1 MFDYGNSTGGRRSL
15 KTDTAFLELSRDLSD
30 GDRNDLLKK
39 INQSLNINEENDNS
53 IFEKEMDNDEKT
65 ALVHEELNTLP
76 LLIRFFLWLKSK
88 LSGKSEK
95 EIYLVGKIS
104 KLKRKIRH
112 QSSHLTGFETR
123 NLTPHFAEQVF
134 ELYSHS
140 MPLRSLF
147 KKLWMEPAISKA
159 FFLNIIETR
168 LQNILE
174 EPSDLMTLDEFV
186 EIYGVNGRKADVS
199 RQLLNKLDEYISKID
214 KKYFIDLEIE
224 LRPLYYL
231 KDLILFP
238 YVQFFQQFGY
248 IPIDNRS
255 NEVPN
260 FKNASAILC
269 LGDLEK
275 LYCALYTVSKLEKKI
290 NLNNKMIK
298 QLNFLEEFEYTDNDE
313 NTETS
318 GIVDYLSNIITVS
331 HKFSNK
337 VPLAD
342 LIRYFKKN
350 PYLKIMFYLPKI
362 DLKEFYRNSLKMRL
376 LDKIEQMFPD
386 IKKRYIS
393 LETERIFKGQ
403 RFSGFQHYREY
414 SSIDY
419 DKLGVS
425 AFSQIKALELVYNYL
440 ACFFKG
446 YIQET
451 VRLLERGILSQNRLI
466 KDSMLQ
472 YATAI
477 EDTVDNIKVFDE
489 SLAPDSEDGKLFN
502 KYRFSMAKD
511 PIQEKM
517 YRKIVLQKDKQAK
530 SLSEV
535 GIESISGIKRVFIE
549 ILNSKNMTIAEQL
562 DQHYFIN
569 NEPTILK
576 DVINEQISHIHQF
589 EHLYH
594 HIIN

>member
-1 MFDYGNSTGGRRSL
+1 M
-15 KTDTAFLELSRDLSD
+15 KTDTVFLELSRDLSD
-30 GDRNDLLKK
+30 GDRSDLLKK
-39 INQSLNINEENDNS
+39 INQNLNINEEDDNG

-65 ALVHEELNTLP
+65 ALIHEELNTLP
-76 LLIRFFLWLKSK
+76 LLIRFFLWFRSK

-95 EIYLVGKIS
+95 DLYLAGKIS

-112 QSSHLTGFETR
+112 QSSNLTGFETR
-123 NLTPHFAEQVF
+123 NLTPHFAEEVF
-134 ELYSHS
+134 NLYSHS

-147 KKLWMEPAISKA
+147 KKLWIEPAVSKA
-159 FFLNIIETR
+159 FFLNIVEGR
-168 LQNILE
+168 LQNTIE
-174 EPSDLMTLDEFV
+174 EPTDLMALDEFV
-186 EIYGVNGRKADVS
+186 EIYGVNGRKTDVN
-199 RQLLNKLDEYISKID
+199 RQLSNKLDEYVSKID
-214 KKYFIDLEIE
+214 NNVFIDLEIE
-224 LRPLYYL
+224 MRPFYYL

-248 IPIDNRS
+248 TPINNTE
-255 NEVPN
+255 NEIAN

-269 LGDLEK
+269 LRDLEK
-275 LYCALYTVSKLEKKI
+275 LYCALYTVSKLDKRI
-290 NLNNKMIK
+290 NLNKKLIK
-298 QLNFLEEFEYTDNDE
+298 QLIVLDEFEYLDDGE
-313 NTETS
+313 ETETS
-318 GIVDYLSNIITVS
+318 GIMDYLSNIIETS

-362 DLKEFYRNSLKMRL
+362 DLKEFYRNTLQMKL
-376 LDKIEQMFPD
+376 IDKIDQMFPE
-386 IKKRYIS
+386 IQKRYIA
-393 LETERIFKGQ
+393 LETDRIFKGQ
-403 RFSGFQHYREY
+403 RFSGFQHYRRY

-440 ACFFKG
+440 ACFFRG

-451 VRLLERGILSQNRLI
+451 IRLLERGILSQNRLI
-466 KDSMLQ
+466 KDSMIQ
-472 YATAI
+472 YATVI

-502 KYRFSMAKD
+502 RYRFSMAKD

-530 SLSEV
+530 SLSET

-549 ILNSKNMTIAEQL
+549 IINSKNHAIVEQL

-576 DVINEQISHIHQF
+576 EVLNEQISHIHQF

-594 HIIN
+594 HIIIS

>member
-1 MFDYGNSTGGRRSL
+1 M

-30 GDRNDLLKK
+30 GDRTDLLKK
-39 INQSLNINEENDNS
+39 INQSLNINEEDDNS

-65 ALVHEELNTLP
+65 ALIHEDLNTLP
-76 LLIRFFLWLKSK
+76 LLIRFFLWFRSK
-88 LSGKSEK
+88 LSGKSERDL
-95 EIYLVGKIS
+95 YLAGKIS

-112 QSSHLTGFETR
+112 QSSNLTGFETR

-134 ELYSHS
+134 NLYSHS
-140 MPLRSLF
+140 MPLRTLF
-147 KKLWMEPAISKA
+147 KKLWIEPAVSKA
-159 FFLNIIETR
+159 FFLNIVEGR
-168 LQNILE
+168 LQNTIE
-174 EPSDLMTLDEFV
+174 EPTDLMALDEFV
-186 EIYGVNGRKADVS
+186 EIYGINGRKTDVN
-199 RQLLNKLDEYISKID
+199 RQLLNKLDEYVSKID
-214 KKYFIDLEIE
+214 NNVFIDLEIE
-224 LRPLYYL
+224 MRPFYYL

-248 IPIDNRS
+248 TPINNAA
-255 NEVPN
+255 NEIAN

-275 LYCALYTVSKLEKKI
+275 LYCALYTVSKLDKRI
-290 NLNNKMIK
+290 NLNKKLIK
-298 QLNFLEEFEYTDNDE
+298 QLIILDEFEYLDDGE
-313 NTETS
+313 ETETS
-318 GIVDYLSNIITVS
+318 GIMDYLSNIIEIS

-362 DLKEFYRNSLKMRL
+362 DLKEFYRNTLQMKL
-376 LDKIEQMFPD
+376 IDKIDQMFPE
-386 IKKRYIS
+386 IQKRYIA
-393 LETERIFKGQ
+393 LETDRIFKGQ
-403 RFSGFQHYREY
+403 RFSGFQHYRRY

-440 ACFFKG
+440 ACFFRG

-451 VRLLERGILSQNRLI
+451 IRLLERGILSQNRLI

-472 YATAI
+472 YATVI

-502 KYRFSMAKD
+502 RYRFSMAKD

-530 SLSEV
+530 SLSET
-535 GIESISGIKRVFIE
+535 GIESISGIKRVFAE
-549 ILNSKNMTIAEQL
+549 ILNSKNLAIAEQL

-576 DVINEQISHIHQF
+576 EVLNDQINHIHQF

-594 HIIN
+594 HIILN

>member
-1 MFDYGNSTGGRRSL
+1 M

-30 GDRNDLLKK
+30 GDRTDLLKK
-39 INQSLNINEENDNS
+39 INQSLNINEEDDNS

-65 ALVHEELNTLP
+65 ALIHEELNTLP
-76 LLIRFFLWLKSK
+76 LLIRFFLWFRSK

-95 EIYLVGKIS
+95 DLYLTGKIS
-104 KLKRKIRH
+104 RLKRKIRH
-112 QSSHLTGFETR
+112 QSSNLTGFETR
-123 NLTPHFAEQVF
+123 NLTPQFAEQVF
-134 ELYSHS
+134 NLYSHS
-140 MPLRSLF
+140 MSLRTLF
-147 KKLWMEPAISKA
+147 KKLWIEPDVSKA
-159 FFLNIIETR
+159 FFLNIVEGC
-168 LQNILE
+168 LQNTIE
-174 EPSDLMTLDEFV
+174 EPTDLMAFDEFV
-186 EIYGVNGRKADVS
+186 EIFGVNGRKTDVN

-214 KKYFIDLEIE
+214 NNVFIDLEIE
-224 LRPLYYL
+224 MKPFYYL

-248 IPIDNRS
+248 TPINNTA
-255 NEVPN
+255 NEIVN
-260 FKNASAILC
+260 FKNASAVLC
-269 LGDLEK
+269 LEDLEK
-275 LYCALYTVSKLEKKI
+275 LYCALYTVSKLDKRI
-290 NLNNKMIK
+290 NLNKKLIK
-298 QLNFLEEFEYTDNDE
+298 QLIILDESEYPDDGKE
-313 NTETS
+313 TETS
-318 GIVDYLSNIITVS
+318 GIMDYLSNIIEIS

-350 PYLKIMFYLPKI
+350 PYLKIMYYLPKI
-362 DLKEFYRNSLKMRL
+362 DLKEFYRNTLHMKL
-376 LDKIEQMFPD
+376 IDKIDQMFPE
-386 IKKRYIS
+386 IQKRYIA
-393 LETERIFKGQ
+393 LETDRIFKGQ
-403 RFSGFQHYREY
+403 RFSGFQHYRRY

-440 ACFFKG
+440 ACFFRG

-451 VRLLERGILSQNRLI
+451 IQLLERGILSQNRLI

-472 YATAI
+472 YATVI
-477 EDTVDNIKVFDE
+477 EDTVGNIKVFDE

-502 KYRFSMAKD
+502 KFRFSMAKD

-530 SLSEV
+530 SLSET
-535 GIESISGIKRVFIE
+535 GIESISGIKRVFTE
-549 ILNSKNMTIAEQL
+549 ILNSKNHVIVEQL

-569 NEPTILK
+569 NAPTILK
-576 DVINEQISHIHQF
+576 EVLNEQIGHIHQF

-594 HIIN
+594 HIIII